1 MSFQST
7 GNYFLK
13 LNFASVKNQLVQ
25 KIVKKWNNFLKNP
38 QCSLKNNHKTD
49 KKILH
54 KMAISEFQIIKIS
67 LTNLLIMPIL

>member
-7 GNYFLK
+7 GNYFFK
-13 LNFASVKNQLVQ
+13 LYFASVINQLVQ
-25 KIVKKWNNFLKNP
+25 KIVKKWNNFLKIEHS
-38 QCSLKNNHKTD
+38 SLKNNQKTD